1 MNKRR
6 FFLKIHL
13 IALILLFES
22 FFMSW
27 TVAISWYY
35 RESILDRQIFSF
47 LTTLLA
53 GLLFYFI
60 SVKRKQE
67 EPTRKDY
74 LIQAAFSWFF
84 LALFGAFPYLITQT
98 IPDFTNA
105 FFESMS
111 GFTTTGASIL
121 TDIESMPKSI
131 LFWRSLTHWIGGM
144 GIIVLVLAIMPFQ
157 QVSFK
162 QMFHSEASVVVEEKV
177 SYRIRYIARHVWIIY
192 IGLTGAETLLL
203 WFGGMSLFDA
213 VCHSFAT
220 IATGGFSTKN
230 DSINSFSP
238 FIQYVITIF
247 MILSGINFVL
257 HIFIRKGK
265 FKQAFQNEELRFYLK
280 IIATTGILIGLSLH
294 FLRDMGWEPAFR
306 HAFFNVASIITA
318 TGFATIDYLQW
329 PSHAI
334 MLIAF
339 LMFVGACAGS
349 TGGGVKVIR
358 NLFVVKKIGQIFR
371 QTCNPNAVCEIKYN
385 QKVINTSQI
394 NSIITFVLLYYL
406 VILVGTFFLHT
417 TGLDFAT
424 SFGASITTLGG
435 IGPGFGTVG
444 PVANY
449 FHLSDVA
456 KMFLSFNM
464 LAGRLEIFAVL
475 IIFNRS
481 FWKS

>member
-6 FFLKIHL
+6 FLLKIHL
-13 IALILLFES
+13 IALILLLES

-27 TVAISWYY
+27 SVAISWYY
-35 RESILDRQIFSF
+35 NESILGKQILSF
-47 LTTLLA
+47 GGTLIA
-53 GLLFYFI
+53 GLIFYFL
-60 SVKRKQE
+60 SAKHRRE

-74 LIQAAFSWFF
+74 FIQAAFSWFF
-84 LALFGAFPYLITQT
+84 LALFGAFPYIITQT
-98 IPDFTNA
+98 IPNFTNA

-121 TDIESMPKSI
+121 TDIESLPKSI

-162 QMFHSEASVVVEEKV
+162 QMFQSEASVVVEENV
-177 SYRIRYIARHVWIIY
+177 SYRIRYIARHVWLIY
-192 IGLTGAETLLL
+192 IGLTGAETILL
-203 WFGGMSLFDA
+203 WIGGMSLFDA

-230 DSINSFSP
+230 DSVNGFSP

-257 HIFIRKGK
+257 HIFLRKGK
-265 FKQAFQNEELRFYLK
+265 FKQVFQNEELRFYLQ
-280 IIATTGILIGLSLH
+280 IIAAVGILIGISLH

-318 TGFATIDYLQW
+318 TGFATIDYLLW

-334 MLIAF
+334 LLIAF
-339 LMFVGACAGS
+339 LMFIGACAGS

-385 QKVINTSQI
+385 QKVIGSSQI
-394 NSIITFVLLYYL
+394 NSIITFVLLYYMVVL
-406 VILVGTFFLHT
+406 AGTITLHL
-417 TGLDFAT
+417 TGLDFAS
-424 SFGASITTLGG
+424 SFGAAISTLGG

-444 PVANY
+444 PVSNY
-449 FHLSDVA
+449 AHLTDFA
-456 KMFLSFNM
+456 KNYLSLNM
-464 LAGRLEIFAVL
+464 LTGRLEIFAVL